1 MSAAPQVRRTD
12 KLMSEHEM
20 DAFLSTGY
28 CGHLSTVSADGWP
41 YVCPLLYVWRNH
53 EIWLHNT
60 SATGHLRSNVAH
72 DSRACF
78 EVASPGTVFAYGR
91 YECDTGTEYH
101 SVIAFGRIAIADD
114 RAQKAQ
120 FFDAL
125 MAKYYPNDSTRPRG
139 FYPRLDEVT
148 VYALAVERMTGKK
161 TALPAEEARW
171 PAVDNTKSPHA
182 KPPM

>member
-1 MSAAPQVRRTD
+1 
-12 KLMSEHEM
+12 M
-20 DAFLSTGY
+20 DAFLSAGY
-28 CGHLSTVSADGWP
+28 CGHLSTMSADGWP

-53 EIWLHNT
+53 EVWVHNT

-91 YECDTGTEYH
+91 YECDTGTEYQ
-101 SVIAFGRIAIADD
+101 SVIAFGRIAITHD
-114 RAQKAQ
+114 RERKAQ

-148 VYALAVERMTGKK
+148 VYVLAVERMTGKK
-161 TALPAEEARW
+161 TALPSENARW
-171 PAVDNTKSPHA
+171 PAVDNTRSPHA
-182 KPPM
+182 KPPT